1 MNREF
6 SYLSRKNPT
15 TMEVVMDDVRTNLDR
30 LCKEQGEDYTSLSRL
45 LGRNPA
51 YVQQFMKR
59 GTPRKLDEADR
70 AKLARYFGVDEAL
83 LGAPLHSG
91 ADDARRAPGGK
102 APQMKA
108 RHPMVMVQQF
118 SIGASAGPGAVV
130 GIESHQNAFG
140 FEERWLR
147 AVSSQPDAVSM
158 IQVMGDS
165 MAPTLFDGDDILVDR
180 SKTGTH
186 LRDGIYVLRFDD
198 VLMVKRL
205 ALNPAARRISIRSDN
220 PSYPGWE
227 DCDPDAVDVIGRVV
241 WIGRRI

>member
-1 MNREF
+1 
-6 SYLSRKNPT
+6 
-15 TMEVVMDDVRTNLDR
+15 MDDVRTNLDR
-30 LCKEQGEDYTSLSRL
+30 LCKEQSEDYAALSRL

-51 YVQQFMKR
+51 YIQQFMKR

-70 AKLARYFGVDEAL
+70 AKLARYFGVDETL
-83 LGAPLHSG
+83 LGAPEKG
-91 ADDARRAPGGK
+91 RTRAPN
-102 APQMKA
+102 MKSQRMA
-108 RHPMVMVQQF
+108 GNNMVMVPQF
-118 SIGASAGPGAVV
+118 SIGASAGPGSLV
-130 GIESHQNAFG
+130 GDESPQNAFG

-158 IQVMGDS
+158 IQVTGDS

-180 SKTGTH
+180 SKTGVN

-220 PSYPGWE
+220 PSYPAWE
-227 DCDPDAVDVIGRVV
+227 DCDPASIDVIGRVI
-241 WIGRRI
+241 WIGRKI